1 MLLSRRAKAAS
12 KQNQIDMF
20 DHRTYVLLLN
30 LFCRIEQIQPG
41 PDGARGMPKLK
52 RSAEEQ
58 QARRDGPEF
67 IESLDRGLRV
77 IQCFGAD
84 RRPMTLSD
92 IAKAS
97 SLPRAT
103 ARRILMTLE
112 KSGFVVGDE
121 RLFSLTPRILTLA
134 SAYLASNQISTVMQP
149 LMDDVSAKAKEVC
162 SLAVLDGDEVVFV
175 ARASPARVFPAGV
188 DIGYRLPAFCTSV
201 GRILLGRLSN
211 DELAAAINGM
221 TLKSQTPETI
231 VEKSLVIATIIT
243 DRSKGY
249 SLVDREAEDGFRS
262 VSVPI
267 QRYDGGI
274 VAAANIGAHV
284 DRITPGE
291 MIDRFLPLLKELSA
305 TAKPLLV

>member
-1 MLLSRRAKAAS
+1 
-12 KQNQIDMF
+12 
-20 DHRTYVLLLN
+20 
-30 LFCRIEQIQPG
+30 
-41 PDGARGMPKLK
+41 MPKLK
-52 RSAEEQ
+52 RTTEEK

-77 IQCFGAD
+77 IQSFGVD

-92 IAKAS
+92 IARAS

-149 LMDDVSAKAKEVC
+149 LMDEVSARAKEVC

-175 ARASPARVFPAGV
+175 ARASPARVFASGL

-201 GRILLGRLSN
+201 GRVLLGRLSN

-221 TLKSQTPETI
+221 TLQSQTPETI
-231 VEKSLVIATIIT
+231 VENSLVIATIIT

-249 SLVDREAEDGFRS
+249 SLVDREAEVGFRS

-267 QRYDGGI
+267 HRYDGGV

-284 DRITPGE
+284 DRITTGE
-291 MIDRFLPLLKELSA
+291 MIDRFLPLLRELSDA
-305 TAKPLLV
+305 AKPLLV